1 MRLLHT
7 TFLTALL
14 LSVGGFATAASL
26 DYQSLESY
34 SPKPGAARLATS
46 PQVRPAAPHYLWE
59 VRKGTSLKETL
70 QAWSKAA
77 GWQDLNWEAH
87 QDDVTFEADA
97 KFQGDFV
104 SAVKQLL
111 KALPPSVKL
120 KADIFHENRLL
131 VIGDRL

>member
-7 TFLTALL
+7 SLLTAIL
-14 LSVGGFATAASL
+14 LSVSTISAAASL
-26 DYQSLESY
+26 DYQSLETY
-34 SPKPGAARLATS
+34 SPKPGAARLAPA
-46 PQVRPAAPHYLWE
+46 PQVRPSAPHYLWE

-70 QAWSKAA
+70 QAWAKAA
-77 GWQDLNWEAH
+77 GWQDVSWEAH
-87 QDDVTFEADA
+87 QDDLTFEADA

-120 KADIFHENRLL
+120 KADVFHENRLL